1 MAATIEHFA
10 PRVEALAARL
20 PELFD
25 SGDRARVAAD
35 VARYVDQGVP
45 EELAT
50 RVVTLDSL
58 YAALDIVEVA
68 DASRRPVETVA
79 EIYFDLST
87 RLGLQWL
94 REKIAALP
102 GDQHW
107 QMLAKG
113 AMQDDL
119 SGLQRTITGE
129 VLGAGGDTSARSALL
144 AAWQDSNRRAFDRTQ
159 QLLGELRTISAP
171 DAAMLSVA
179 LRELRNLA

>member
-20 PELFD
+20 PELLD
-25 SGDRARVAAD
+25 PVDRRAWPRRSTAVRREGFRNSVAAV
-35 VARYVDQGVP
+35 VA
-45 EELAT
+45 
-50 RVVTLDSL
+50 LDTL

-68 DASRRPVETVA
+68 DATQRPVETVA
-79 EIYFDLST
+79 EIYFDLAT
-87 RLGLQWL
+87 RLGLPWL
-94 REKIAALP
+94 RDRIAALP

-129 VLGAGGDTSARSALL
+129 VLTGGGDLGARPALIS
-144 AAWQDSNRRAFDRTQ
+144 AWQDRNRRAFERTQ
-159 QLLGELRTISAP
+159 QLLAELRTTASA
-171 DAAMLSVA
+171 DASMLAVA
-179 LRELRNLA
+179 LRELRNLS